1 MAIKVSSDTVIN
13 DSKQLQNIASLDS
26 TTTTNFI
33 AANLGIVG
41 GSTPPTTAT
50 VTTATILTGASNGTI
65 YFIKQTGAGGLGNIV
80 GIATVSSADSYVIET
95 GSDRG
100 AQSGYIPANYCFGF
114 LASGDTLTRGS
125 SVTSVVVNYWNV

>member
-13 DSKQLQNIASLDS
+13 DSKELQNIASLDS
-26 TTTTNFI
+26 TTKTSFI

-65 YFIKQTGAGGLGNIV
+65 YFIKQYGPAGLGNTV
-80 GIATVSSADSYVIET
+80 GIATVSSANSYVIET
-95 GSDRG
+95 GSEQA

-125 SVTSVVVNYWNV
+125 GANSVVVNYWNV

>member
-26 TTTTNFI
+26 TTKTNFI

-41 GSTPPTTAT
+41 GSTPPTTAS

-65 YFIKQTGAGGLGNIV
+65 FFIKQTGPVGLNNTV
-80 GIATVSSADSYVIET
+80 GIATVSSANSYIIET
-95 GSDRG
+95 GSDRA
-100 AQSGYIPANYCFGF
+100 AQTTYTPANYCFGF

-125 SVTSVVVNYWNV
+125 SANSVTVNYWNV